1 MSMHDARLTRRRM
14 IERALAVAAVGFAAD
29 PLAAY
34 ASSSSSTGSEA
45 ALGSAGG
52 SPIRM
57 INYAGWIGKT
67 EIADFKRATGNTI
80 RQIVINEDQGRVA
93 KLGADPHA
101 ADMCLGDL
109 SDAARLGQLGV
120 LAKLDWKKIP
130 NYKKYVASFAKVE
143 SFSSGAALGIPT
155 DFGRDGF
162 AYRTDIVK
170 EDLRTWKDLF
180 DIAPKYSGKITL
192 LNITE
197 DTISSALLALGYS
210 INTTSKSEI
219 QKAGDLLNKVKP
231 HLSAL
236 VSTNMMGPLLN
247 GSGAIASD
255 WDYDAGAVLAAHP
268 DLPIKWVDPED
279 GARAYLDGWVAMKSS
294 VLPNVEAFMNFHLDP
309 KNYAKFVNTLGIS
322 PAMVPASIKYVK
334 PSIVKSKILN
344 PPKAVAKRIQF
355 SLGHGASQQYRD
367 QAWARFLSA

>member
-1 MSMHDARLTRRRM
+1 MTNARMTRRRM
-14 IERALAVAAVGFAAD
+14 IERTLALAAAGFAVD
-29 PLAAY
+29 PLSAY
-34 ASSSSSTGSEA
+34 ASAGSSSESTAGA
-45 ALGSAGG
+45 ATS
-52 SPIRM
+52 IRM

-67 EIADFKRATGNTI
+67 EAADFKKASGTSIN
-80 RQIVINEDQGRVA
+80 QIVINEDQGRVA
-93 KLGADPHA
+93 KLGTDPKA

-109 SDAARLGQLGV
+109 SDAGRLAQLGV
-120 LAKLDWKKIP
+120 LGKLDWSKIP
-130 NYKKYVASFAKVE
+130 NYKKHVAAFGKVG
-143 SFSSGAALGIPT
+143 SFSNGTALGIPT

-180 DIAPKYSGKITL
+180 DVAPKYSGKITL

-197 DTISSALLALGYS
+197 DTLSSALIALGYS
-210 INTTSKSEI
+210 VNTTSKSEI
-219 QKAGDLLNKVKP
+219 EKAGKLLNGIKP

-268 DLPIKWVDPED
+268 HLPIKWVDPED
-279 GARAYLDGWVAMKSS
+279 GTRAYLDGWVAMKSS
-294 VLPNVEAFMNFHLDP
+294 SVFTDVEAFMNFHLEP

-322 PAMVPASIKYVK
+322 PALVPAALPYVK
-334 PSIVKSKILN
+334 PAIVKSKILN
-344 PPKAVAKRIQF
+344 PPKVVASRIQF
-355 SLGHGASQQYRD
+355 DEGHGASQQYRD
-367 QAWARFLSA
+367 KAWAQFLSA